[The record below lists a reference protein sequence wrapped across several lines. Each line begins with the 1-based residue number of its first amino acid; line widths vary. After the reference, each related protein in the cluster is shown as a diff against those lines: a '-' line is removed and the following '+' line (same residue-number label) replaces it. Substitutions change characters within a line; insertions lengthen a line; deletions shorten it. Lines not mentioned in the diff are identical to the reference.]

1 MDYFMEQLTDMLMDL
16 SIVIGTIV
24 LIYVIVV
31 AILLI
36 IHKLTK

>member
-1 MDYFMEQLTDMLMDL
+1 MEQLTDMLMDL